1 MNDKQPKYYN
11 IKELF
16 SSDDYVIPIY
26 QRNYEW
32 GESQITQLIQD
43 IVDYIK
49 KDNCTINEKP
59 NYYIGTLILYERKN
73 GGKTIYETI
82 DGQQRLTT
90 LTLLLNVIKK
100 EYQTIEHTKI
110 DLSWYKKLNLSFD
123 SRKIASDTL
132 SYLFNGEN
140 VDNKECNVDIQQG
153 YYDTKK
159 SLAKILADNKLEI
172 EDFCSYFFEKVIIL
186 KVLVPEDTDLNHYF
200 EIMNSRGEQ
209 LEKHEILKAKMLEV
223 LEDDNLKYAFNLIWE
238 ATSNMEKYV
247 QYGFSVDQRN
257 AIFGEK
263 DWNNLVNNDT
273 VYEKL
278 QMPAVNQSTKET
290 LSDLLEKTPKI
301 ISDNLNTTD
310 ESPDRFNTI
319 INFSN
324 FLLHILRI
332 QTKSDVPL
340 DDKRLLELFEPFL
353 KNDDKKEF
361 VKQFGYNLLKGKFY
375 FDKYIIKREFV
386 KGTDHWSLKRLKWYE
401 GNRVSYVNTFDA
413 DDAESN
419 EGINREILMLLSMF
433 HVSYRRPLGTTLI
446 KDRNMT
452 NSEFKQAA
460 KKHQVSWREQNI
472 RKEYNTYVTWLT
484 DKDGNEGKNFFDSE
498 NELGLGIFQ
507 AVKERYPNY
516 YVDLYSDT
524 LRSEHIPF
532 NLFVPF
538 RKDLEFCKN
547 VFNEFL
553 NGSIKSIE
561 NRAIFDNGENIKIEF
576 APSPKENYLNDRT
589 SFDTYIEYTHND
601 NSKGVIGIEVKY
613 TEKEYKLKAG
623 STEECVIKNVKES
636 KYYEISKKSD
646 VFDIN
651 TIDTMITDVYRQ
663 VWRNHLLAES
673 IRLVNN
679 DTFKHAT
686 SMIFYPNGNT
696 HFAETSKKYI
706 AMLLNTN
713 NKFVPVTYEDFLNAC
728 YKHCPNNNFKEW
740 LNYLTNRYIVS

>member
-1 MNDKQPKYYN
+1 MCFVETEEGKH
-11 IKELF
+11 
-16 SSDDYVIPIY
+16 
-26 QRNYEW
+26 RH
-32 GESQITQLIQD
+32 
-43 IVDYIK
+43 
-49 KDNCTINEKP
+49 
-59 NYYIGTLILYERKN
+59 RKAAA
-73 GGKTIYETI
+73 ET
-82 DGQQRLTT
+82 
-90 LTLLLNVIKK
+90 
-100 EYQTIEHTKI
+100 
-110 DLSWYKKLNLSFD
+110 
-123 SRKIASDTL
+123 
-132 SYLFNGEN
+132 
-140 VDNKECNVDIQQG
+140 
-153 YYDTKK
+153 
-159 SLAKILADNKLEI
+159 
-172 EDFCSYFFEKVIIL
+172 
-186 KVLVPEDTDLNHYF
+186 
-200 EIMNSRGEQ
+200 
-209 LEKHEILKAKMLEV
+209 
-223 LEDDNLKYAFNLIWE
+223 
-238 ATSNMEKYV
+238 
-247 QYGFSVDQRN
+247 
-257 AIFGEK
+257 
-263 DWNNLVNNDT
+263 
-273 VYEKL
+273 
-278 QMPAVNQSTKET
+278 
-290 LSDLLEKTPKI
+290 
-301 ISDNLNTTD
+301 
-310 ESPDRFNTI
+310 
-319 INFSN
+319 
-324 FLLHILRI
+324 
-332 QTKSDVPL
+332 
-340 DDKRLLELFEPFL
+340 
-353 KNDDKKEF
+353 
-361 VKQFGYNLLKGKFY
+361 
-375 FDKYIIKREFV
+375 
-386 KGTDHWSLKRLKWYE
+386 
-401 GNRVSYVNTFDA
+401 
-413 DDAESN
+413 
-419 EGINREILMLLSMF
+419 
-433 HVSYRRPLGTTLI
+433 LGTTLI